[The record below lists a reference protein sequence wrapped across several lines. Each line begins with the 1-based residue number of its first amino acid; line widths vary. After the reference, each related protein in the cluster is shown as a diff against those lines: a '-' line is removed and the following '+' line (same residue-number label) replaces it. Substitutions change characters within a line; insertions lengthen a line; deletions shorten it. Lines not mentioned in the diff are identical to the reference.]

1 MADWRNRKGRHFGGG
16 GGPSWGGALQGGLGG
31 FMATGSPW
39 GAAAGAAL
47 GGSGILNQGK
57 SPQQRRNDLLNN
69 EFRGMSRED
78 YMPAGVNQ
86 AMAQNNMFFDQF
98 NQSPEAQM
106 QRDLLQMQMAN
117 ARGQGVAQEN
127 IDRRLGGQVA
137 AAGQEQRG
145 LRAAS
150 GRNAAG
156 LANRTLAGSLANI
169 SGQAGI
175 TGTQADLQAQLAGTS
190 AAAGLAGGLQDQS
203 LRAQMG
209 RLRGNEG
216 LFRLNQTG
224 QLAYTGDR
232 TGRFGVLASPGQRV
246 NDLTHQDMLN
256 AQLVGWG
263 EVLAR
268 RPRDQRTWQQKA
280 QEEMDGARTVGPGR
294 PTQQY
299 PNEILGGG
307 RGLG

>member
-1 MADWRNRKGRHFGGG
+1 
-16 GGPSWGGALQGGLGG
+16 
-31 FMATGSPW
+31 
-39 GAAAGAAL
+39 
-47 GGSGILNQGK
+47 
-57 SPQQRRNDLLNN
+57 
-69 EFRGMSRED
+69 
-78 YMPAGVNQ
+78 
-86 AMAQNNMFFDQF
+86 
-98 NQSPEAQM
+98 
-106 QRDLLQMQMAN
+106 
-117 ARGQGVAQEN
+117 
-127 IDRRLGGQVA
+127 
-137 AAGQEQRG
+137 
-145 LRAAS
+145 
-150 GRNAAG
+150 
-156 LANRTLAGSLANI
+156 
-169 SGQAGI
+169 
-175 TGTQADLQAQLAGTS
+175 
-190 AAAGLAGGLQDQS
+190 LQDQS